1 MVKKSTKTRKINK
14 SQKQSKTMS
23 IPQLRGA
30 FEHLDKLAAQLKGKA
45 KGEQVS
51 EFQKEWRAI
60 FSKPVSTKA
69 VEAYLAVK
77 QGHVS
82 KRSTRKQ
89 KQKGGALLTGAPIDF
104 QTRPGI
110 DGASGTYLTYVDSGL
125 SFYDKINQ
133 PAIQQ
138 GCGTQNIT
146 PQIPHGMGSN
156 QVGGG
161 PITDFASA
169 LTFKPFES
177 TSPPSVLQDI
187 RSAYLGMP
195 LPASPAVEDHTW
207 KYK

>member
-1 MVKKSTKTRKINK
+1 MVKTTKTRKISK
-14 SQKQSKTMS
+14 SQKQPKTMT

-30 FEHLDKLAAQLKGKA
+30 FERLDKLAAQLKGKA

-60 FSKPVSTKA
+60 FSKPVGTKA

-77 QGHVS
+77 QGRG
-82 KRSTRKQ
+82 KRPTRKQ
-89 KQKGGALLTGAPIDF
+89 RGGAAPLAGAPIDF
-104 QTRPGI
+104 QTRPGL
-110 DGASGTYLTYVDSGL
+110 DGGSGTYLTYVDSGL

-138 GCGTQNIT
+138 GCGIQNIT

-156 QVGGG
+156 QAGGA

-169 LTFKPFES
+169 LTFKPIVS
-177 TSPPSVLQDI
+177 TSPPSVFQDI
-187 RSAYLGMP
+187 RSAYLGTP

>member
-1 MVKKSTKTRKINK
+1 MT
-14 SQKQSKTMS
+14 

-30 FEHLDKLAAQLKGKA
+30 FERLDKLAAQLKGKA

-60 FSKPVSTKA
+60 FSKPVTTKA

-77 QGHVS
+77 QGQG
-82 KRSTRKQ
+82 KRPTRKQ
-89 KQKGGALLTGAPIDF
+89 RGGVAPLTGAPIDF
-104 QTRPGI
+104 QTRPGL
-110 DGASGTYLTYVDSGL
+110 DGASGTYLAYVDSGL

-133 PAIQQ
+133 SAIQQ
-138 GCGTQNIT
+138 GCGIQNIT
-146 PQIPHGMGSN
+146 PQIPPGMGSN
-156 QVGGG
+156 QAGGA

-169 LTFKPFES
+169 LTFKPIVS
-177 TSPPSVLQDI
+177 TSPPSVYQDI
-187 RSAYLGMP
+187 RSAYLGTP

>member
-1 MVKKSTKTRKINK
+1 MVKKSTKTRKISK
-14 SQKQSKTMS
+14 SQKQPKTMT

-30 FEHLDKLAAQLKGKA
+30 FERLDKLAEQLKGKA

-77 QGHVS
+77 QGQG
-82 KRSTRKQ
+82 KRPTRKQ
-89 KQKGGALLTGAPIDF
+89 RGGAAPLTGAPIDF

-156 QVGGG
+156 QAGGA

-169 LTFKPFES
+169 LTFKPIMS

-187 RSAYLGMP
+187 RTAYLGMP

>member
-30 FEHLDKLAAQLKGKA
+30 FESLDKLAAQLKGKA

-77 QGHVS
+77 QGRGG
-82 KRSTRKQ
+82 KSTRKQ
-89 KQKGGALLTGAPIDF
+89 KQKGGAAPLTGAPLDF

-146 PQIPHGMGSN
+146 PQIPPGFGNN
-156 QVGGG
+156 QAGGA

-169 LTFKPFES
+169 LTFKPIVS
-177 TSPPSVLQDI
+177 TSPSSVFQDI

-195 LPASPAVEDHTW
+195 LPASPAVEEHTW

>member
-1 MVKKSTKTRKINK
+1 
-14 SQKQSKTMS
+14 MS